1 MALGARYG
9 QVLRMV
15 MGRSLAWV
23 IAGLALGIGLAL
35 SAHSITG
42 QMVAG
47 VSGADPLTFAAAFLV
62 FAGIVVAASVVP
74 ARRAAKVDPL
84 EALRHD

>member
-1 MALGARYG
+1 MALGAGYG

-15 MGRSLAWV
+15 LRGRSAWV
-23 IAGLALGIGLAL
+23 LAGLALGIGLAL
-35 SAHSITG
+35 SARGFTG
-42 QMVAG
+42 QLLAG

-62 FAGIVVAASVVP
+62 FAAIVIAACVVP

-84 EALRHD
+84 HALRHD